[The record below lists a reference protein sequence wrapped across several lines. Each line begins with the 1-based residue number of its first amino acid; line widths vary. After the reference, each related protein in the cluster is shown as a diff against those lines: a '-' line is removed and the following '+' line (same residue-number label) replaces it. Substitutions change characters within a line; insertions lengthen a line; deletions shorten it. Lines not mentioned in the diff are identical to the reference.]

1 MIGYDEIFRLSGTT
15 LHKRLLISII
25 FLVLQHHLVI
35 KVENQVTK
43 LELALY
49 HQAIGDF
56 HYITRKL
63 LIHEKYL
70 LPKFANSDYA
80 YLLIIFYF
88 SGFPNFPVTG
98 SSSSPPSYDSSISSY
113 DAPIL
118 DDNSY
123 TAKVSR
129 VYYLLY
135 LVFFSI
141 F

>member
-1 MIGYDEIFRLSGTT
+1 MNNVLS
-15 LHKRLLISII
+15 KN
-25 FLVLQHHLVI
+25 V
-35 KVENQVTK
+35 NQ
-43 LELALY
+43 
-49 HQAIGDF
+49 
-56 HYITRKL
+56 
-63 LIHEKYL
+63 
-70 LPKFANSDYA
+70 NSVYSQN
-80 YLLIIFYF
+80 IVYF

-129 VYYLLY
+129 VYYA
-135 LVFFSI
+135 FSLA